1 MTTAP
6 TPKISRA
13 PKFPFIWVVPLIAV
27 GIGIWMAIREFNNR
41 GPEITIDFADGSG
54 VEADKT
60 VLVYKGV
67 TAGTVERVWLKSGL
81 EGVGMQV
88 RLRKSA
94 EGLAREGSKFWIV
107 HPEIGFEGVHGLDT
121 LVSGVKLNVRPG
133 KGPPAKHFIGLEKTP
148 PPDVTKEGRS
158 FMLRAEK
165 LGSMSNGAP
174 VFYREFKVGEVE
186 ASHLAP
192 DGTAVLV
199 RIHLEEPYA
208 DLVRTSTKFWNAGGF
223 SFNVS
228 LFGGAQ
234 LKNTSLESLVTGG
247 VAFATPDT
255 GELAPPAPNEAEFG
269 VAAEPEKEWLKWAPK
284 IPVHSPETGTE
295 PKAKTGI
302 LNELIK

>member
-1 MTTAP
+1 MTTVP
-6 TPKISRA
+6 TPKVSRA
-13 PKFPFIWVVPLIAV
+13 PSFPFIWVVPAIAV
-27 GIGIWMAIREFNNR
+27 AIGGWMAFRELYNR

-54 VEADKT
+54 VEAGKT
-60 VLVYKGV
+60 TLLYKGV
-67 TAGTVERVWLKSGL
+67 TAGTVERVWLKHGL
-81 EGVGMQV
+81 EGVGVQV

-94 EGLAREGSKFWIV
+94 AGLALEGSRFWIV
-107 HPEIGFEGVHGLDT
+107 HPEIGFGGVHGLDT
-121 LVSGVKLNVRPG
+121 LVNGVKLNVRPG
-133 KGPPAKHFIGLEKTP
+133 QGPPATHFIGLDETP

-158 FMLRAEK
+158 FMLRSDH

-199 RIHLEEPYA
+199 RIHLEDPYI

-228 LFGGAQ
+228 LFGGAK

-255 GELAPPAPNEAEFG
+255 GELAPVAPSEAEFT
-269 VAAEPEKEWLKWAPK
+269 VAAEPDKEWLKWAPK
-284 IPVHSPETGTE
+284 IPIHSPETGA
-295 PKAKTGI
+295 KAKPKPGI
-302 LNELIK
+302 LNELMK

>member
-1 MTTAP
+1 MNSAP
-6 TPKISRA
+6 APKVSRA
-13 PKFPFIWVVPLIAV
+13 PRFPFIWVVPAV
-27 GIGIWMAIREFNNR
+27 AVAIGVWMAWRELHNR

-60 VLVYKGV
+60 ILIYKGV
-67 TAGTVERVWLKSGL
+67 AAGTVERVWIKKGL
-81 EGVGMQV
+81 EGVGVQV

-94 EGLAREGSKFWIV
+94 ADLAREGALFWVV
-107 HPEIGFEGVHGLDT
+107 HPEIGLNGVRGLDT
-121 LVSGVKLNVRPG
+121 LVSGVKINVRPG
-133 KGPPAKHFIGLEKTP
+133 KGPPAKHFIGLDKTP
-148 PPDVTKEGRS
+148 PPETPTTGRT
-158 FMLRAEK
+158 FVLRSER
-165 LGSMSNGAP
+165 LGSMNSGAP

-186 ASHLAP
+186 TCRLAP

-199 RIHLEEPYA
+199 RIHLDSPYI

-255 GELAPPAPNEAEFG
+255 GELAPVAPDETEFL
-269 VAAEPEKEWLKWAPK
+269 VSAEPDKDWLKWAPK
-284 IPVHSPETGTE
+284 IPIRSPETGTE
-295 PKAKTGI
+295 TKSKAAI
-302 LNELIK
+302 LNELTK

>member
-1 MTTAP
+1 MTSVPA
-6 TPKISRA
+6 PKISRA
-13 PKFPFIWVVPLIAV
+13 PRFPFIWVVPVVAV
-27 GIGIWMAIREFNNR
+27 AIGGWMAFRELNNR

-60 VLVYKGV
+60 ILEYKGV
-67 TAGTVERVWLKSGL
+67 AAGTVERVWLQEGL
-81 EGVGMQV
+81 QRVGVQV

-94 EGLAREGSKFWIV
+94 AGLARAGARFWIV
-107 HPEIGFEGVHGLDT
+107 HPEIGFGGVHGLDT
-121 LVSGVKLNVRPG
+121 LVSGVKLNMRPG
-133 KGPPAKHFIGLEKTP
+133 NGPPAKHFIGLEKTP
-148 PPDVTKEGRS
+148 PPDVVNVGRS
-158 FMLRAEK
+158 FMLRSDK

-199 RIHLEEPYA
+199 RIHLEEPYV

-255 GELAPPAPNEAEFG
+255 GPLAPAAPEGAEFG
-269 VAAEPEKEWLKWAPK
+269 VSAEPDKEWLKWAPK
-284 IPVHSPETGTE
+284 IPVRSPETSSEPTE
-295 PKAKTGI
+295 KSGLLK
-302 LNELIK
+302 ELVK

>member
-1 MTTAP
+1 MNSVPAP
-6 TPKISRA
+6 KVSRTI
-13 PKFPFIWVVPLIAV
+13 KFPFIWVVPAIAV
-27 GIGIWMAIREFNNR
+27 AIGAWMAIRELSNR

-67 TAGTVERVWLKSGL
+67 AAGTVDRVWLKQGMD
-81 EGVGMQV
+81 GVGVRV

-94 EGLAREGSKFWIV
+94 EALAVQGSRFWIV
-107 HPEIGFEGVHGLDT
+107 HPEIGLTGVRGLDT

-133 KGPPAKHFIGLEKTP
+133 TGPRADHFIGLERMP
-148 PPDVTKEGRS
+148 PPDITTDGRS
-158 FMLRAEK
+158 FMLRADK
-165 LGSMSNGAP
+165 LGSMSSGAP

-199 RIHLEEPYA
+199 RIHLETPYV
-208 DLVRTSTKFWNAGGF
+208 DLVRTNTKFWNAGGF

-255 GELAPPAPNEAEFG
+255 GGLAPAAAPDTEFG
-269 VAAEPEKEWLKWAPK
+269 VAAEPDKDWLKWAPK
-284 IPVHSPETGTE
+284 IPVKFSETGVDTK
-295 PKAKTGI
+295 PKGEMLK
-302 LNELIK
+302 ELIK

>member
-1 MTTAP
+1 MNSVPAP
-6 TPKISRA
+6 KVSRA
-13 PKFPFIWVVPLIAV
+13 IKFPIIWVVPAIAV
-27 GIGIWMAIREFNNR
+27 AIGAWMAIREFSNR

-60 VLVYKGV
+60 VLMYKGV
-67 TAGTVERVWLKSGL
+67 AAGTVDRVWLKQGMD
-81 EGVGMQV
+81 GVGVRV

-94 EGLAREGSKFWIV
+94 AALAVEGSRFWIV
-107 HPEIGFEGVHGLDT
+107 HPEFGFSGVRGLDT
-121 LVSGVKLNVRPG
+121 LMSGVKLNVRPG
-133 KGPPAKHFIGLEKTP
+133 TGPATDHFVGLDKTP
-148 PPDVTKEGRS
+148 PADVTTEGRS
-158 FMLRAEK
+158 FILRAAK
-165 LGSMSNGAP
+165 LGSMSGGAP

-199 RIHLEEPYA
+199 RIHLEGPYV

-255 GELAPPAPNEAEFG
+255 GELAPAALPDAEFG
-269 VAAEPEKEWLKWAPK
+269 VAAEPDKDWLKWAPK
-284 IPVHSPETGTE
+284 IPVKFSEAGAE
-295 PKAKTGI
+295 AKPKGEI
-302 LNELIK
+302 LKELIK